1 MTKPSLTLRLS
12 CCAALPDRGLILDLR
27 DNPGGFIW
35 AAERL
40 LQLFTPNLVT
50 PTKFSWRA
58 TPLTAAMARAPFNQ
72 GELAPWAES
81 LFNAQLTGEPYSSH
95 LPITPYEQCNDLGQ
109 HYGGP
114 VSRLSSMPIPTPPAI
129 SSPPASSTTALG
141 PSCVSARRPAPA
153 AQTFGSYDDLR
164 AALSAA
170 EHPLPKLPPGVGFT
184 VAVRRAVRS
193 GDADGTLI
201 EDAGIPGQSYEMTRI
216 DILGSGQQSNQDL
229 IEHCGEILAAQP
241 LEQAR
246 RRPSRPNPDH
256 RHGRSRPGRSLPG
269 WPSWRSHRP
278 DSGDG
283 SRSLTVPA
291 GTRVAEVVGFA
302 RGVVRQRQRIRVDA
316 KGP

>member
-1 MTKPSLTLRLS
+1 M
-12 CCAALPDRGLILDLR
+12 
-27 DNPGGFIW
+27 
-35 AAERL
+35 
-40 LQLFTPNLVT
+40 T

-114 VSRLSSMPIPTPPAI
+114 VMVIVDANTYSSGDLFTAGILDNRIGPIVCIGEATGAGG
-129 SSPPASSTTALG
+129 ANVWG
-141 PSCVSARRPAPA
+141 
-153 AQTFGSYDDLR
+153 YDDLR

-201 EDAGIPGQSYEMTRI
+201 EDAGIPGQSYDMTRI

-241 LEQAR
+241 WSKLDVAR
-246 RRPSRPNPDH
+246 R
-256 RHGRSRPGRSLPG
+256 GRILTIDTVGLDQVDLYLDGRPGGPTV
-269 WPSWRSHRP
+269 PIP
-278 DSGDG
+278 GDG

-302 RGVVRQRQRIRVDA
+302 RGVVRQRRRIRVDA